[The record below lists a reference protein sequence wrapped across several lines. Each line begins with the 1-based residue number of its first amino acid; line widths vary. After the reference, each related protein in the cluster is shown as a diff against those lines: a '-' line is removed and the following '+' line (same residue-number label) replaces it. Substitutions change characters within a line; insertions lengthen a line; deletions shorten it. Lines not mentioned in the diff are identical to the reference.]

1 MTKTGLIAAIA
12 VAALLGACNRGPEAP
27 EKTVQQLMAEDVQPT
42 AEIYWDAVQFISDE
56 TGDHD
61 IRPET
66 DADWAKTKAA
76 AIKLGEYGE
85 LLKTPGYTE
94 GRGEDWTTFAN
105 SLIEV
110 AKLAEQAADAKDPDK
125 VFEVGGTVYNV
136 CSACHQVYPA
146 TTGPEAEERSGGATA
161 G

>member
-1 MTKTGLIAAIA
+1 MTKTGLIAAA
-12 VAALLGACNRGPEAP
+12 AMAALLGACSQQAEAP
-27 EKTVQQLMAEDVQPT
+27 EKTVQQLMAQDVQPT
-42 AEIYWDAVQFISDE
+42 AEIFWNSVQFISDE

-61 IRPET
+61 IKPET
-66 DADWAKTKAA
+66 DADWARTKASA
-76 AIKLGEYGE
+76 VKLGELAA
-85 LLKTPGYTE
+85 LLRTPGYTE

-105 SLIEV
+105 SLTEV

-125 VFEVGGTVYNV
+125 IFEVGGTMYNV

-146 TTGPEAEERSGGATA
+146 TTGPEAEEQAA

>member
-1 MTKTGLIAAIA
+1 MNKVLPIAIA
-12 VAALLGACNRGPEAP
+12 CAALLAGCEQAPPPPERTA
-27 EKTVQQLMAEDVQPT
+27 QQLMADVVQPT
-42 AEIYWDAVQFISDE
+42 AEVYWDSVQFISDE

-76 AIKLGEYGE
+76 AVKLGEYGE

-110 AKLAEQAADAKDPDK
+110 SKLAEQAADAKDPDK
-125 VFEVGGTVYNV
+125 VFEVGGTVYSV

-146 TTGPEAEERSGGATA
+146 TTGPEAEDGATV